1 MEAWRAIALHI
12 EQSTGKTFS
21 VKQCQSVSG
30 GSINSAYMLLGSDG
44 RKCYI
49 KTNATGHKAMFEAE
63 AKALE
68 EIASCQCIKV
78 PRPLCFGD
86 DGVRSYI
93 VLEFL
98 ELAGQADSYILGQ
111 QLAAMHRIHSR
122 QFGWVV
128 DNTIGITHQ
137 SNDMTDD
144 WLVFWCEHRL
154 GFQLRLA
161 SENGYDSRLQ
171 LLGERLLLDLPKLF
185 TGREVLPSM
194 LHGDLWGGNVSALK
208 DGTPVIFDPAMYFGD
223 READIAM
230 TSLFGGFTAE
240 FYSCYQDVF
249 PLDDGFAVRKT
260 FYNIYHILNHLNI
273 FGAGYYDRAITMMEQ
288 VLAEIN

>member
-1 MEAWRAIALHI
+1 MEHWQTISLHV
-12 EQSTGKTFS
+12 EQSTDKVFS
-21 VKQCQSVSG
+21 IKQCQSMSG

-44 RKCYI
+44 RKYFV
-49 KTNATGHKAMFEAE
+49 KTNVTGHKAMFKAE

-78 PRPLCFGD
+78 PQPLCFGD

-93 VLEFL
+93 VMEFL
-98 ELAGQADSYILGQ
+98 ELTGRTDSHVLGH
-111 QLAAMHRIHSR
+111 QLAAMHRISSR
-122 QFGWVV
+122 QFGWAV

-137 SNDMTDD
+137 PNDMTDD
-144 WLVFWCEHRL
+144 WLGFWRKHRL
-154 GFQLRLA
+154 GFQLQLA
-161 SENGYDSRLQ
+161 ADNGYGARLQ
-171 LLGERLLLDLPKLF
+171 LLGERLLVEMSKLF
-185 TGREVLPSM
+185 TGREIMPSM
-194 LHGDLWGGNVSALK
+194 LHGDLWGGNVSALN
-208 DGTPVIFDPAMYFGD
+208 DGTPVIFDPAMYYGD

-230 TSLFGGFTAE
+230 TSLFGGFSAE
-240 FYSCYQDVF
+240 FYSSYHDVF

-273 FGAGYYDRAITMMEQ
+273 FGAGYHDSAIAMMEQ